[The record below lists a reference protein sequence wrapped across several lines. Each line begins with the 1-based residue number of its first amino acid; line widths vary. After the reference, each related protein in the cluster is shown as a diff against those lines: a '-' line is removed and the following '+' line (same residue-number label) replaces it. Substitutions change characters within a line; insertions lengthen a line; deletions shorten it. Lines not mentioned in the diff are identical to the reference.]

1 MLKAVMFDYG
11 HTIIDELKDRHIPL
25 ASRSVHLMPGLL
37 GMLPQIKFKMG
48 IWANAE
54 VGEQGLRIW
63 LRRAGI
69 SEYFEWITTSEDAG
83 ARKPSPDFF
92 SYALNRCSL
101 KKEEIVFVGNQLN
114 TDIRGA
120 KDCGIRCIWLS
131 GPAHR
136 SPDDF
141 PMDDIAGKQIEPDY
155 IIESLTE
162 LPALLRNN
170 RLSERDDE
178 NNYYW

>member
-1 MLKAVMFDYG
+1 MLKAVMLDYG

-25 ASRSVHLMPGLL
+25 ASRTVQLMPGLL
-37 GMLPQIKFKMG
+37 GILPQIRFKMG
-48 IWANAE
+48 IWANAD

-69 SEYFEWITTSEDAG
+69 SEYFEWITTSEEAG

-92 SYALNRCSL
+92 SYALKGCSL

-120 KDCGIRCIWLS
+120 KDYGIRCVWLS
-131 GPAHR
+131 GHAYR

-141 PMDDIAGKQIEPDY
+141 PMGDISTSQIEPDY
-155 IIESLTE
+155 KIDSLTE
-162 LPALLRNN
+162 LPALLSNDCFF
-170 RLSERDDE
+170 LSGLR
-178 NNYYW
+178 